1 LLAPE
6 VRGRLAGID
15 PYAAYHAALVATD
28 ADTLLNKLL
37 YADTKT
43 YLHEL
48 LMKQDQMSMAA
59 SIESRV
65 PFLDHPL
72 VEFVA
77 RLPERVKLRG
87 VTTKWILREAMR
99 DRLPAEIL
107 SRKKMGFPVPVGA
120 WFRGSWRHL
129 LDEYV
134 LGDRARARGLF
145 DAEAVRS
152 LVARH
157 CTGGENH
164 SERLWALVTF
174 EMWQRIF
181 LDGETPAAVMPAMDL
196 ATAAS

>member
-1 LLAPE
+1 
-6 VRGRLAGID
+6 
-15 PYAAYHAALVATD
+15 
-28 ADTLLNKLL
+28 
-37 YADTKT
+37 
-43 YLHEL
+43 
-48 LMKQDQMSMAA
+48 MSMAA

-99 DRLPAEIL
+99 DRLPPEIL

-120 WFRGSWRHL
+120 WFRGPYRHL

-134 LGDRARARGLF
+134 LGERARARGLF
-145 DAEAVRS
+145 DGEAVRS